1 MRFGNSI
8 FEPLWNRHHIASVTV
23 TFKEDITVEGRAGY
37 FNEIGL
43 IRDVMQNH
51 LLQLVTLVAMEPPVS
66 LGSEEVRDEKVKV
79 LRAMAPLT
87 LDDVILGQYE
97 GYTVRINAID

>member
-8 FEPLWNRHHIASVTV
+8 FEPLWNRHHIASVSV
-23 TFKEDITVEGRAGY
+23 TFKEDLTVEGRAGY
-37 FNEIGL
+37 FDSIGL

-66 LGSEEVRDEKVKV
+66 LDSEDVRDEKVRHPV
-79 LRAMAPLT
+79 APLLYCRPPQT
-87 LDDVILGQYE
+87 G
-97 GYTVRINAID
+97 RA

>member
-1 MRFGNSI
+1 MIACHVDARR
-8 FEPLWNRHHIASVTV
+8 NRHHITSVTV

-51 LLQLVTLVAMEPPVS
+51 LLQLVTLVAMEPPT
-66 LGSEEVRDEKVKV
+66 
-79 LRAMAPLT
+79 T
-87 LDDVILGQYE
+87 LDSEDGESLL
-97 GYTVRINAID
+97 D